1 MSPSWSHCR
10 GIYSELIHITYSC
23 FLVSSLD
30 KQPGL
35 QTNTF
40 YLHRYIVTNDQD
52 RRLVLLCSAHIGWS
66 RLWILQAVMSQILCV
81 HIFCISFM
89 AEHTALYVFAKGHR
103 EVTAPT
109 LHFILDD
116 IWLPASAGRQ
126 PEMWGQLLA
135 VTTEKEIK
143 NRFVITPWWP
153 ERWMTKADSPALYY
167 IPSLPI
173 ERYAYWTATN

>member
-1 MSPSWSHCR
+1 MGHKTQENTSCDSIALFICTFPSSHHWPKELTVSPRFCVPTVSPSWSHCR

-40 YLHRYIVTNDQD
+40 YLHRYIATNDQD

-116 IWLPASAGRQ
+116 I
-126 PEMWGQLLA
+126 
-135 VTTEKEIK
+135 
-143 NRFVITPWWP
+143 
-153 ERWMTKADSPALYY
+153 
-167 IPSLPI
+167 
-173 ERYAYWTATN
+173 